1 MSKKVLDYFL
11 ELVQIDSES
20 LCEGAIA
27 GYLQEELKRLGAD
40 VYLDNAQEIT
50 GGECGNVIG
59 YLAGDTELEPLFLCA
74 HMDTVKPGKGVVPVI
89 DGDRILS
96 AGNTI
101 LGADDKSGI
110 AMILSVL
117 SEYVETG
124 SSHAAIEI
132 VFTVSEEIG
141 LLGAKALDID
151 RLRSIRGYALDGNKL
166 GEVVK
171 ASPSQAGWQAKFI
184 GKAVHA
190 GIEPENGI
198 NSIRAAS
205 AAVLAIRDGRIDEV
219 TTMNTGK
226 INGGRATNIVCEET
240 EVAGEIRSHNEALLA
255 ELSQQV
261 RETFHQTA
269 KEFNCKLEFELK
281 QSFKSMQIDAS
292 DELVKLSEAA
302 FKQAGVEQA
311 LVVNGGGSD
320 ANVFAGKGLKA
331 VVVGTGMQKI
341 HSTKEYIL
349 LDDLQRGKD
358 WLQNLIKLWSEK

>member
-27 GYLQEELKRLGAD
+27 AYLRAELECLGAE
-40 VYLDNAQEIT
+40 VYLDNAQEFT

-59 YLAGDTELEPLFLCA
+59 WFAGAPEIEPLFLCA
-74 HMDTVKPGKGVVPVI
+74 HIDTVKPGKGVVPVI

-110 AMILSVL
+110 AMILAVI
-117 SEYVETG
+117 SEYLEKG
-124 SSHAAIEI
+124 SLPAPLEI

-141 LLGAKALDID
+141 LLGAKALDIEK
-151 RLRSIRGYALDGNKL
+151 LRSKRGFALDGNKL

-190 GIEPENGI
+190 GIEPENGV
-198 NSIRAAS
+198 NSIRAAA

-219 TTMNTGK
+219 TTMNIGK

-240 EVAGEIRSHNEALLA
+240 EIAGEIRSHNNAKLE

-261 RETFHQTA
+261 REAFERTA
-269 KEFNCKLEFELK
+269 KEFDCKLEFEL
-281 QSFKSMQIDAS
+281 QLSFESMQIDEN
-292 DELVKLSEAA
+292 DELVKISEAA
-302 FKQAGVEQA
+302 YQQAGVEQK

-320 ANVFAGKGLKA
+320 ANVFAGKGLKTA
-331 VVVGTGMQKI
+331 VVGTGMQKI